1 MNAITRSI
9 RGYLADARDA
19 FAHAPLEVAMGIFV
33 AITFSISLRANGQE
47 GEWWVR
53 VFAAAV
59 IALPLVFAASV
70 LRARGII
77 GAGQRWALSAAVLA
91 AVALYARFLFH
102 PDLESEGWRAAALAA
117 SAWLAL
123 TWAPLPGVAEEEG
136 RRRAFWR
143 FNAML
148 VTRIL
153 TVGLYGAAM
162 YAALAGA
169 IGAVTTLFELKTPAD
184 LFGDLAGIIFFA
196 LVPWLVAGGVPDL
209 AAAPRADGVV
219 PLTAVRRVGRYL
231 YAVVLVIY
239 LAILFAYTVKVL
251 ATGDFPK
258 NVLSPIVLFAGL
270 AGLLGGM
277 LLEPLQDD
285 AESRGVARLVR
296 TFPALLLPLLPLP
309 VWAVWMR
316 RGQYG
321 WTEFR
326 YLRFALLATLLILA
340 AWGTMRLIRRRR
352 PLLVQI
358 PAALAVAL
366 TLASLGPWSAQ
377 AVSRRDQSGRLRAA
391 LTEAGLLR
399 DGRLTRALLPPRTEP
414 ARRTTLPA
422 ERYRAVSGSLEYLY
436 RAHGPATVTRVMG
449 APVAAYDGA
458 GGVLAAL
465 AVAEGCA
472 TDGVRRLAGSL
483 ADTASLP
490 VAAGVLYRISA
501 DEAADTT
508 RALRAT
514 LAGTAVTV
522 EQAGRWRAR
531 ADLTPILRQLDARHP
546 GACVEEY
553 GNAAGKLAI
562 ANVRFS
568 LFDQAGRPRGEL
580 IVTSAGFTNSV
591 AVARAKPRTGPMRLD
606 GLEGLVLLR
615 E

>member
-1 MNAITRSI
+1 MNAFTRSI

-19 FAHAPLEVAMGIFV
+19 FAYAPLEIAMGIVV
-33 AITFSISLRANGQE
+33 AITFSISIRADGQE

-53 VFAAAV
+53 VFAAAI

-70 LRARGII
+70 LRARGVI
-77 GAGQRWALSAAVLA
+77 GAGTRWALSAGVLMG
-91 AVALYARFLFH
+91 VALYARFVFD

-123 TWAPLPGVAEEEG
+123 TWAPLPGVAGEEG
-136 RRRAFWR
+136 QRRAFWR

-169 IGAVTTLFELKTPAD
+169 ISAVTTLFELRTPSH

-209 AAAPRADGVV
+209 TAAPRADGVV

-239 LAILFAYTVKVL
+239 LAILFAYTIKVL

-277 LLEPLQDD
+277 LLEPLHDD
-285 AESRGVARLVR
+285 AESAGVARLVR

-326 YLRFALLATLLILA
+326 YLRFTLLATLLVLA
-340 AWGTMRLIRRRR
+340 AWGTVLLVRRRR
-352 PLLVQI
+352 PLLIQI

-377 AVSRRDQSGRLRAA
+377 AVSRRDQSGRLRVA
-391 LTEAGLLR
+391 LTDAGLLR
-399 DGRLTRALLPPRTEP
+399 GGRLTRALLPPKTEP
-414 ARRTTLPA
+414 ARRITLPA
-422 ERYRAVSGSLEYLY
+422 ERYDAVSGSLEYLY
-436 RAHGPATVTRVMG
+436 RAHGSAAVSRVMG
-449 APVAAYDGA
+449 ASVDGYGWPQA
-458 GGVLAAL
+458 VLTSL
-465 AVAEGCA
+465 AVARGCA
-472 TDGVRRLAGSL
+472 REGVRELG
-483 ADTASLP
+483 ASLP
-490 VAAGVLYRISA
+490 DSVPIPIAAGVLHRIA
-501 DEAADTT
+501 TGPAGDTT
-508 RALRAT
+508 RGLRAT
-514 LAGTAVTV
+514 RAGTTVTV
-522 EQAGRWRAR
+522 ERAGMWSAR
-531 ADLTPILRQLDARHP
+531 VDVAPILRQLDARNP
-546 GACVEEY
+546 GACWEEY
-553 GNAAGKLAI
+553 GRGRADLAP
-562 ANVRFS
+562 ATARFP
-568 LFDQAGRPRGEL
+568 LVDQAGRARGEL
-580 IVTSAGFTNSV
+580 IVSSVHFTNSRV
-591 AVARAKPRTGPMRLD
+591 GAGRAPRTGPMRLERLD
-606 GLEGLVLLR
+606 GMVLLH